1 MRQQEK
7 KRRSIGIRGQLM
19 WFLCL
24 ICLLLLGMFWFL
36 STQLLE
42 PLYTKHI
49 QKQLTE
55 EADLIVTK
63 MDEAIASGTTLSY
76 WAFGGIKVTNEEFFS
91 QLGSEIYSGGELSS
105 FCVDISD
112 ATLRT
117 IKKYENLSYCS
128 LHQKS
133 FPDTLDDDAFYST
146 ARQVRQYC
154 RENGDFARVLP
165 AAKPSAYNQL
175 VVGRMTSDGAYT
187 VLVSTTLMHV
197 SEAGTVLST
206 VLPLAAALIFFP
218 TPRL

>member
-1 MRQQEK
+1 
-7 KRRSIGIRGQLM
+7 
-19 WFLCL
+19 
-24 ICLLLLGMFWFL
+24 MFWFL

-76 WAFGGIKVTNEEFFS
+76 WAFGGIKVTNEEFFN

-117 IKKYENLSYCS
+117 IKKI
-128 LHQKS
+128 
-133 FPDTLDDDAFYST
+133 
-146 ARQVRQYC
+146 
-154 RENGDFARVLP
+154 REPVLLQSASEILPGYAGRRRVLFDS
-165 AAKPSAYNQL
+165 PS
-175 VVGRMTSDGAYT
+175 GAP
-187 VLVSTTLMHV
+187 
-197 SEAGTVLST
+197 
-206 VLPLAAALIFFP
+206 VLPRERGFC
-218 TPRL
+218 PRAPGGQAPRPIINSLWGG